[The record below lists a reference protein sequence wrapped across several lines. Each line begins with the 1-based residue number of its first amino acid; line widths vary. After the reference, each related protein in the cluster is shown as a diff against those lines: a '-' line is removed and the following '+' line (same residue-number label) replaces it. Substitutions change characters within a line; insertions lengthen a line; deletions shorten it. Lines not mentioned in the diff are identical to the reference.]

1 MDKAR
6 YAAASGSPKY
16 VPEDIG
22 RTMMKGP
29 CRRASWDH
37 YITMQLHHLRGGLLS
52 EGFELKTQPFL
63 RMLVKCGPFRINIDV
78 S

>member
-1 MDKAR
+1 
-6 YAAASGSPKY
+6 
-16 VPEDIG
+16 
-22 RTMMKGP
+22 MMKGP